1 MKLTIGVLGSTTR
14 SGDDVT
20 REKLVRLGRT
30 IAERGHAL
38 LTAARPGLHHAVVQG
53 ARHAGGLVVGISP
66 ARSTAEHLEQYGWP
80 TQGFDTV
87 VCTGAGPAGCE
98 IEGVRSSDVVIVV
111 DDRAGRPVELGIAY
125 DEGRPIG
132 VLTRTRGIA
141 DAVEGLARVCGKPG
155 GGPVL
160 CDEDP
165 ARLVDRLIECH
176 QARHTAR
183 PGRSPAPLEPPV
195 AESAPGR
202 PVEERATCDVPEWGA
217 GLLRPRVAG
226 ADATAR
232 TRLDT

>member
-1 MKLTIGVLGSTTR
+1 M
-14 SGDDVT
+14 
-20 REKLVRLGRT
+20 
-30 IAERGHAL
+30 
-38 LTAARPGLHHAVVQG
+38 
-53 ARHAGGLVVGISP
+53 VGISP

-111 DDRAGRPVELGIAY
+111 GDRAGRPVELGIAY

-176 QARHTAR
+176 QGRHAAR
-183 PGRSPAPLEPPV
+183 PGRSPRAVGAPPWQSPRR
-195 AESAPGR
+195 AGRSKSAR
-202 PVEERATCDVPEWGA
+202 RATCPSGA
-217 GLLRPRVAG
+217 QGLLRPRVAG